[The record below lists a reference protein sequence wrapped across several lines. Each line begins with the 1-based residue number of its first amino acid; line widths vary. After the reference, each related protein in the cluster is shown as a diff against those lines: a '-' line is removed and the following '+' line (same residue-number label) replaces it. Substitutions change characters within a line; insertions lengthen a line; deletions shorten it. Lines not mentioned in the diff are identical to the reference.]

1 MSKQDSTL
9 LGIVLIGGALFY
21 SMQSR
26 ARAAPAQAAR
36 PLGGGSMPGSVGS
49 GAAQVIGGA
58 LGSLL
63 QSLGSNRAT
72 APTWKT
78 WNPFSPDTGEQYDP
92 ANPGYFYPLQDIVNG
107 GVHDAMTHDTSAYGI
122 PTTTDIFQEITGND
136 GLPVMVNPEF
146 SWAYGMNG

>member
-1 MSKQDSTL
+1 MSKPDSTL

-21 SMQSR
+21 SMQNR
-26 ARAAPAQAAR
+26 ARAAPTQAGR

-63 QSLGSNRAT
+63 QSLGANRGT
-72 APTWKT
+72 NPTWKT
-78 WNPFSPDTGEQYDP
+78 WNPFSPDTGESYDP
-92 ANPGYFYPLQDIVNG
+92 ANPGYVYPLQELVNG
-107 GVHDAMTHDTSAYGI
+107 SIHDTMNGDTSSWTI
-122 PTTTDIFQEITGND
+122 PTNNDIFQEMTGQSD
-136 GLPVMVNPEF
+136 LPVMVNPEF